1 LARVD
6 SDFAGSKSAVDRY
19 KNSKAAGTSKTVRAH
34 ARICR
39 KRANDVQEIDR
50 PMSLSI
56 LRRWTIAMAG
66 IGLLGLAGTARGD
79 DHAKKASSPPLAVAT
94 PELTPS
100 TSPADPLAAQVEEA
114 IHVTARR
121 FLDTDVH
128 TPWQIIHGLLAYRRD
143 YRLKQHG
150 LKVNALEWIASG
162 PTYQGQP
169 WFEKTAYGG
178 HAHPYNGVPY
188 AFQGH
193 PCQFLACMTMCDLP
207 LDFKFA
213 AAGGETVTVTDLIH
227 GAQMEVND
235 REEVTW
241 VLWFLA
247 HYLDSDAQWT
257 NKDGEPWSMERLV
270 QVETGKTV
278 TASACGGAHGLFA
291 LAYARNGLRAAGHS
305 LYGPWLEADQKIR
318 RYVEEAR
325 MNQNPDGTFS
335 SNYFRGPGHS
345 DEFEKRLGTTGHIL
359 EFLCAALPQSQL
371 TEEWPRR
378 AVAALANDLIEN
390 RLAPCE
396 CGSLYHAVD
405 GLTIYRSRV
414 WPELDPAR
422 RTVTTAKPVAAAVP
436 VGPGS
441 ITNAAANSPPSPEAP
456 IEKPSRERGAV
467 ESP

>member
-1 LARVD
+1 
-6 SDFAGSKSAVDRY
+6 
-19 KNSKAAGTSKTVRAH
+19 
-34 ARICR
+34 
-39 KRANDVQEIDR
+39 
-50 PMSLSI
+50 MSLSI
-56 LRRWTIAMAG
+56 LRRWTIVLAG
-66 IGLLGLAGTARGD
+66 VGLFGLAGATRGD
-79 DHAKKASSPPLAVAT
+79 DGSPKTSSSPLAA
-94 PELTPS
+94 PSAAPTPS
-100 TSPADPLAAQVEEA
+100 PSPADPLAAQVDEA
-114 IHVTARR
+114 IRVTSRR

-143 YRLKQHG
+143 YMLKQHG

-169 WFEKTAYGG
+169 WFEKTSYGA

-207 LDFKFA
+207 LDFKFH
-213 AAGGETVTVTDLIH
+213 AGGGEVVTITDLIH

-270 QVETGKTV
+270 QLETGKTV
-278 TASACGGAHGLFA
+278 TSSACGGTHGLFA
-291 LAYARNGLRAAGHS
+291 LAYARNGFRASGRT
-305 LYGPWLEADQKIR
+305 LYGPWLEADQKVR

-325 MNQNPDGTFS
+325 LNQNPDGTFS
-335 SNYFRGPGHS
+335 SNSFQGPGQS
-345 DEFEKRLGTTGHIL
+345 QQLEKRLGTTGHIL
-359 EFLCAALPQSQL
+359 EFLDAALPQSRL
-371 TEEWPRR
+371 SEEWLRR
-378 AVAALANDLIEN
+378 AVAALAGELIEN

-396 CGSLYHAVD
+396 CGALYHAVD
-405 GLTIYRSRV
+405 GLTIYRTRV

-422 RTVTTAKPVAAAVP
+422 RTLTTAKPVAVAAP
-436 VGPGS
+436 VGSGPV
-441 ITNAAANSPPSPEAP
+441 TNAAANSTPASEAP
-456 IEKPSRERGAV
+456 SEKATREQAV
-467 ESP
+467 NATAR

>member
-1 LARVD
+1 
-6 SDFAGSKSAVDRY
+6 
-19 KNSKAAGTSKTVRAH
+19 
-34 ARICR
+34 
-39 KRANDVQEIDR
+39 
-50 PMSLSI
+50 MSLSI
-56 LRRWTIAMAG
+56 LRRWTILLAG
-66 IGLLGLAGTARGD
+66 MGVFGLAGPTRGD
-79 DHAKKASSPPLAVAT
+79 DESQKASSPPLAVT
-94 PELTPS
+94 SPESTPS
-100 TSPADPLAAQVEEA
+100 TSLADPLAAQVEEA
-114 IHVTARR
+114 IRVTSRR

-143 YRLKQHG
+143 YLLKQHG
-150 LKVNALEWIASG
+150 RKVNALEWIASG

-169 WFEKTAYGG
+169 WFEKTSYGG

-207 LDFKFA
+207 LDFKFRA
-213 AAGGETVTVTDLIH
+213 GGGETLTVTDLLH
-227 GAQMEVND
+227 GAQMEVNE

-247 HYLDSDAQWT
+247 HYLEPDAQWT

-270 QVETGKTV
+270 QIETGKTV
-278 TASACGGAHGLFA
+278 TASACGGTHGLFA
-291 LAYARNGLRAAGHS
+291 LAYARNGFRATGRK
-305 LYGPWLEADQKIR
+305 LYGPWLEADQKVR

-371 TEEWPRR
+371 SEEWPRR
-378 AVAALANDLIEN
+378 AVAALAGDLIQN

-396 CGSLYHAVD
+396 CGALYHAVD
-405 GLTIYRSRV
+405 SLTIYRTRV
-414 WPELDPAR
+414 WPESDPSR
-422 RTVTTAKPVAAAVP
+422 RTLTAAKPVAVAAPAGLESV
-436 VGPGS
+436 
-441 ITNAAANSPPSPEAP
+441 TNAATNSTPVPEAP
-456 IEKPSRERGAV
+456 SEKPSHEQAASATAR
-467 ESP
+467 